1 MSIALIDFPNKPLEG
16 VSSLSFAEPASLNE
30 FDLVIWRPAAIANVY
45 ATDDS
50 FEGTPVLDVRD
61 SQRVFSHTR
70 YWRKEFEEFMGRGG
84 TLVML
89 APGFT
94 KMGLH
99 TVQDVVPFDVI
110 EALPGYRD
118 LHHKACEPSAMQCD
132 AGEPFRQFFD
142 KFSEQFV
149 ACATFTSGEAQAI
162 ACISG
167 SEETC
172 ALYEYVHPGRILVIP
187 EVQEAISVT
196 VLAAIVDALDDLSAR
211 LRLDARV
218 SGYVGARPVVTE
230 RERTLR
236 QELAQTSQM
245 RRALQTREAALLK
258 EISDIAFFGQLEHG
272 DRIGVINAAQQVL
285 HALGAYVQHGIGS
298 TGTLVFEHMGHACV
312 LVLIEEADVSSGKR
326 LPETLRERSQPWAD
340 ELNREVEP
348 IAFIAG
354 ANAENILRLATPQC
368 TNSEAISWLTGAT
381 LQLAYQERNFDFLD
395 DVRAKGAALTHP
407 ARRQRGP

>member
-1 MSIALIDFPNKPLEG
+1 MPIGLIDFPNTRLQG
-16 VSSLSFAEPASLNE
+16 VSPLSFAEPASLNE

-45 ATDDS
+45 SRDHS

-61 SQRVFSHTR
+61 SQRVFSHIR
-70 YWRKEFEEFMGRGG
+70 YWRTEFEEFLGRGG

-110 EALPGYRD
+110 EALPGYRS
-118 LHHKACEPSAMQCD
+118 LGHQACEPSALRCD

-142 KFSEQFV
+142 AFSEQFV
-149 ACATFTSGEAQAI
+149 ACATLTPGEAQAI
-162 ACISG
+162 ASVSDSDG
-167 SEETC
+167 VC
-172 ALYEYVHPGRILVIP
+172 AVYEYHHPGRILVIP
-187 EVQEAISVT
+187 ELRETASPAA
-196 VLAAIVDALDDLSAR
+196 LATIVDALDDLSAR

-230 RERTLR
+230 RERALR
-236 QELAQTSQM
+236 QQLAQTSQE
-245 RRALQTREAALLK
+245 RRELQSREAALLK

-272 DRIGVINAAQQVL
+272 DRVGVINAALQVL

-298 TGTLVFEHMGHACV
+298 TGTLVFEHLGHACV
-312 LVLIEEADVSSGKR
+312 LVLLEEADLTSAKEIT
-326 LPETLRERSQPWAD
+326 ETLSERAQPWAN
-340 ELNREVEP
+340 ELNREVAP

-354 ANAENILRLATPQC
+354 ANAENIMRLATAKS
-368 TNSEAISWLTGAT
+368 TNAAVISWLTGAT
-381 LQLAYQERNFDFLD
+381 LQIAYKERNFDFLD
-395 DVRAKGAALTHP
+395 EVREQDAALTHP
-407 ARRQRGP
+407 ARP